1 MTSLRSLTTPEI
13 LLELGQRV
21 RRTRLLE
28 NLSQA
33 ELAEEAG
40 LGERTLRKLEQGD
53 GVQLSTLIDLLRAL
67 HKLDALDNFL
77 PDPGV
82 SPMELLERAGR
93 QRQRAS
99 KSRG

>member
-33 ELAEEAG
+33 ALAEEAG

-67 HKLDALDNFL
+67 HKLDALDSFL

-99 KSRG
+99 KRRG

>member
-67 HKLDALDNFL
+67 HKLDALDSFL